1 VAKAKA
7 DSNMGMVRQAM
18 EDIGAG
24 AKPLAL
30 QAHIKEKFG
39 KELPTQ
45 IISNYKFQIRK
56 KGGAKGR
63 GRRAV
68 AAGGGGGGALQDV
81 ESIRLLR
88 GLVTQLGARKVK
100 ELVDV
105 LE

>member
-1 VAKAKA
+1 VAKAKP
-7 DSNMGMVRQAM
+7 DSNMGMVRSAM
-18 EDIGAG
+18 EELGAG

-30 QAHIKEKFG
+30 QAHIKAKHG

-56 KGGAKGR
+56 KSGKKGR
-63 GRRAV
+63 PRGPRPAA
-68 AAGGGGGGALQDV
+68 AAGALHDV